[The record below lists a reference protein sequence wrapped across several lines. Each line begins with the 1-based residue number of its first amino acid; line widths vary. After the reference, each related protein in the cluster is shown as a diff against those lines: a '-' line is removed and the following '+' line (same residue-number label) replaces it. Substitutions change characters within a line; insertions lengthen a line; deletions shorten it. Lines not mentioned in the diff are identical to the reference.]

1 MSSKDSKGMYGFDAT
16 GLERAAKA
24 AKLLDTS
31 PNAKEAYELARKRE
45 ETIELEHRKKIKYKL
60 YY

>member
-24 AKLLDTS
+24 AKLLDNS

-45 ETIELEHRKKIKYKL
+45 QTMELEYKTKL
-60 YY
+60 K

>member
-24 AKLLDTS
+24 AKVLDDS

-45 ETIELEHRKKIKYKL
+45 ESIGLEHKTKLKYL
-60 YY
+60 VFY